1 MEAEM
6 NNFPVRLMCKTLDLS
21 PSGFY
26 AWLNRGRQPAKADR
40 DKAAL
45 SEMRLIHSENREV
58 FGSPRMTKAMRAKG
72 HVINHKRIER
82 IMQENGLRGI
92 PVRKFKVTTDSK
104 HRFPLAENKLNQRFD
119 VDTPNKVWASDITYI
134 STSEGWMYLAVV
146 MDLYSRRIIG
156 WSMDKHM
163 ETGLISNALKMAL
176 GMREL
181 GDEMMHHSDRGVQYC
196 SNAYQA
202 LLQENKIEPSMSRK
216 ACCYDN
222 AVVESFFSTLKR
234 ELVYRRRFA
243 TRAEARV
250 AVEDYIEVFYNRTRL
265 HSTLGFL
272 SPATFEAMYPEG
284 KTA

>member
-1 MEAEM
+1 MKD
-6 NNFPVRLMCKTLDLS
+6 FPVRLMCKALELS

-26 AWLNRGRQPAKADR
+26 SWLNRGAKPAKMDR
-40 DKAAL
+40 DKKVL

-72 HVINHKRIER
+72 HVINHKRIAR
-82 IMQENGLRGI
+82 IMQENGIQGI
-92 PVRKFKVTTDSK
+92 PTRKFKVTTDSK
-104 HRFPLAENKLNQRFD
+104 HHFPLAKNKLNQHFD
-119 VDTPNKVWASDITYI
+119 VETPNKVWASDITYI

-146 MDLYSRRIIG
+146 MDLYSRRIVG
-156 WSMDKHM
+156 WSMDRHM
-163 ETGLISNALKMAL
+163 ETSLISNALEMAL
-176 GMREL
+176 GMRERKEGL
-181 GDEMMHHSDRGVQYC
+181 LHHSDRGVQYC

-202 LLQENKIEPSMSRK
+202 LLSKNKIEPSMSRK